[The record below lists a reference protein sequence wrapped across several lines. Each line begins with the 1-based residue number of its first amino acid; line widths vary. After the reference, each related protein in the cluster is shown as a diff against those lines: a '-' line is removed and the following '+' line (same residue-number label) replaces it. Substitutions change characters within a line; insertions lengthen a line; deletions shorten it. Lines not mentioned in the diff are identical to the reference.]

1 MKRIKR
7 AKQSLIVSCAV
18 YFLCFTLM
26 IVLIYSVFN
35 HLAGQ
40 KMNES
45 VFTMEDLLDYE
56 DDLIHENYARIP
68 AKNSQNSAMIIF
80 DAKGK
85 IQYASNRTIG
95 EKVFFQDLDMISDY
109 VSGQF
114 FDVFQ
119 DRSSEEGIRYY
130 VYLNT
135 YDMVGDSPVPQT
147 LDYCVLDE
155 EYRILEGQLFPDRR
169 ILTQREFELLL
180 GISNTNSM
188 LEKHVYYNA
197 KGEKRILAFLSTGM
211 SDEQYNAILQSVNR
225 IWIAGIFCVLLAIIG
240 FTVLFFYKIKRRIVP
255 LNRTILSYQKGK
267 TADISPDEVPSEFHE
282 VVRNFKSLLRRL
294 EQTREEKETLYQER
308 QKLIADVSHDLKTP
322 LTVIQGYA
330 KAFSENRVPPEKQ
343 DAYMAAIFNKSKQA
357 TDMVNDLFMFTQIE
371 HPDYPLRL
379 ETTDFSEFVKS
390 FFAEKYTELTDGGFE
405 LQVDIDDRHI
415 RLELDRK
422 LMRRLLENL
431 LSNAMKYN
439 ASGTTVFVSIREQEN
454 RVTMTFADD
463 GVGIP
468 EEIAH
473 TLFQPFVT
481 GNIARTTGKGTGLG
495 LSIAQRIV
503 QMHQGELSLILPPHA
518 PYHTEFRLS
527 LPT

>member
-1 MKRIKR
+1 
-7 AKQSLIVSCAV
+7 
-18 YFLCFTLM
+18 
-26 IVLIYSVFN
+26 
-35 HLAGQ
+35 
-40 KMNES
+40 
-45 VFTMEDLLDYE
+45 
-56 DDLIHENYARIP
+56 
-68 AKNSQNSAMIIF
+68 
-80 DAKGK
+80 
-85 IQYASNRTIG
+85 
-95 EKVFFQDLDMISDY
+95 
-109 VSGQF
+109 
-114 FDVFQ
+114 
-119 DRSSEEGIRYY
+119 
-130 VYLNT
+130 
-135 YDMVGDSPVPQT
+135 
-147 LDYCVLDE
+147 
-155 EYRILEGQLFPDRR
+155 
-169 ILTQREFELLL
+169 
-180 GISNTNSM
+180 
-188 LEKHVYYNA
+188 
-197 KGEKRILAFLSTGM
+197 
-211 SDEQYNAILQSVNR
+211 
-225 IWIAGIFCVLLAIIG
+225 
-240 FTVLFFYKIKRRIVP
+240 
-255 LNRTILSYQKGK
+255 
-267 TADISPDEVPSEFHE
+267 
-282 VVRNFKSLLRRL
+282 
-294 EQTREEKETLYQER
+294 
-308 QKLIADVSHDLKTP
+308 
-322 LTVIQGYA
+322 
-330 KAFSENRVPPEKQ
+330 
-343 DAYMAAIFNKSKQA
+343 MAAIFNKSKQA

-405 LQVDIDDRHI
+405 LQVDIDDRPI

-468 EEIAH
+468 EEITH